1 MANRPEVLSTK
12 NTSPETPMQF
22 AACRNVGRAIL
33 PAGPI
38 SIGPSRRKGGQERL
52 RHILRYFGRTTLTTA
67 GRRSMMLDAYIVA
80 VSPPGCGGRPDFEQ
94 PLAAHQH
101 SHIDVSCIHIS
112 AKFYYLRSSRD
123 GVAAATS

>member
-38 SIGPSRRKGGQERL
+38 SIGPSRREGGLLARL
-52 RHILRYFGRTTLTTA
+52 STRKVVAISFGI
-67 GRRSMMLDAYIVA
+67 SD
-80 VSPPGCGGRPDFEQ
+80 PD
-94 PLAAHQH
+94 H
-101 SHIDVSCIHIS
+101 
-112 AKFYYLRSSRD
+112 
-123 GVAAATS
+123 